1 MLDITYREIGLLDN
15 PWREI
20 FLRWFD
26 GKGDWEN
33 APFGDYLMK
42 NDSLRREIAVKLLP
56 IISNF
61 LKSAK
66 SN

>member
-33 APFGDYLMK
+33 APFGDYLMRI
-42 NDSLRREIAVKLLP
+42 LKLLGGTP
-56 IISNF
+56 YF
-61 LKSAK
+61 LRNCEAK
-66 SN
+66 YCGEA